1 MYDEGPGMEEACDK
15 AWTAERK
22 DGFCLM
28 SFGRLCGGGGGCCSR
43 PVSRQ
48 GRLASREC
56 VLGLKNV
63 SIKET

>member
-28 SFGRLCGGGGGCCSR
+28 SFGRFSGGGGGAGVAAHGQCLVR
-43 PVSRQ
+43 AAWPL
-48 GRLASREC
+48 GNAS
-56 VLGLKNV
+56 
-63 SIKET
+63 